1 VTVVTK
7 GTAQTALIT
16 GGSRGIGL
24 GIATHL
30 AGLGFGLTITARDGA
45 ALERVRPT
53 LLAAGAG
60 EVLAVAAEA
69 SDAESLNAV
78 VDTHADRFGALS
90 TLVLAAGVGSAGPVA
105 DYPLARWDKQFAVN
119 VRAAFV
125 AVARALPLLR
135 KAASDDAAHG
145 ARIIALSSIG
155 GVYPEPG
162 LAAYGASKAALISL
176 CRSLNEEESAH
187 GVSATAISPA
197 YVDTDMSAWIRDEI
211 PPGDMIP
218 VSDVVALVD
227 ALVHMSSRSVVP
239 QFVITRAGASGY
251 RA

>member
-1 VTVVTK
+1 MALPRFEAHHTAVVT
-7 GTAQTALIT
+7 GAA
-16 GGSRGIGL
+16 RGIGL

-30 AGLGFGLTITARDGA
+30 AKLGFALTITARDAAVLDDVGRRLREAGA
-45 ALERVRPT
+45 AD
-53 LLAAGAG
+53 
-60 EVLAVAAEA
+60 VLTVASEA
-69 SDAESLNAV
+69 SDAEAVAAV
-78 VDTHADRFGALS
+78 VDAHAARYATLS
-90 TLVLAAGVGSAGPVA
+90 TLVLAAGVGSAGPIT
-105 DYPLARWDKQFAVN
+105 DYPLDRWDKQFAVN

-135 KAASDDAAHG
+135 QAAREDVVHG
-145 ARIIALSSIG
+145 ARVIALSSIG

-197 YVDTDMSAWIRDEI
+197 YVDTDMSAWIHDKVPAEE
-211 PPGDMIP
+211 MIP
-218 VSDVVALVD
+218 VSDLVALVD
-227 ALVHMSSRSVVP
+227 ALVTMSSRSVVP
-239 QFVITRAGASGY
+239 HLVMNRAGAGGY

>member
-1 VTVVTK
+1 MADRTVLVT
-7 GTAQTALIT
+7 GA
-16 GGSRGIGL
+16 SRGIGL

-30 AGLGFGLTITARDGA
+30 AGRGFALTITARD
-45 ALERVRPT
+45 
-53 LLAAGAG
+53 AGALDEVSRKLREAG
-60 EVLAVAAEA
+60 APEVLTVVSEA
-69 SDAESLNAV
+69 SDADSVAAV
-78 VDTHADRFGALS
+78 VDAHADRFGVLS
-90 TLVLAAGVGSAGPVA
+90 LLVLAAGVGSAGPVG

-135 KAASDDAAHG
+135 KAAKEDSERG
-145 ARIIALSSIG
+145 ARVIALSSIG

-197 YVDTDMSAWIRDEI
+197 YVDTDMSAWIHDEVS
-211 PPGDMIP
+211 PDEMIP
-218 VSDVVALVD
+218 ISDVVALVD
-227 ALVHMSSRSVVP
+227 ALVHLSGRSVVP
-239 QFVITRAGASGY
+239 HLVVTRAGASGY

>member
-1 VTVVTK
+1 MVNR
-7 GTAQTALIT
+7 TALVT
-16 GGSRGIGL
+16 GASRGIGL

-30 AGLGFGLTITARDGA
+30 AGLGFALTVTARDAA
-45 ALERVRPT
+45 ALEDVTRR
-53 LLAAGAG
+53 LLEAGATD
-60 EVLAVAAEA
+60 VLPVVSEA
-69 SDAESLNAV
+69 SEAESVAAV
-78 VDTHADRFGALS
+78 VDAHGDRFGVLS
-90 TLVLAAGVGSAGPVA
+90 ALVLAAGVGSAGPVA

-135 KAASDDAAHG
+135 KAATEDPGHG
-145 ARIIALSSIG
+145 ARVIALSSIG

-176 CRSLNEEESAH
+176 CRSVNEEESVH
-187 GVSATAISPA
+187 GVLATALSPA
-197 YVDTDMSAWIRDEI
+197 YVDTDMSAWIHGEV
-211 PPGDMIP
+211 PPEDMIP

-227 ALVHMSSRSVVP
+227 ALVQLSGRTVVP
-239 QFVITRAGASGY
+239 HLVMTRAGASGY

>member
-1 VTVVTK
+1 M
-7 GTAQTALIT
+7 ADRTALVT
-16 GGSRGIGL
+16 GASRGIGL

-30 AGLGFGLTITARDGA
+30 AGLGFALTITARDA
-45 ALERVRPT
+45 AVLEDVSRSLR
-53 LLAAGAG
+53 AAGAPD
-60 EVLAVAAEA
+60 VLAVASEA
-69 SDAESLNAV
+69 SDADAVAAV
-78 VDTHADRFGALS
+78 VDAHAARWSSLS
-90 TLVLAAGVGSAGPVA
+90 TLVLGAGVGSAGPVA

-135 KAASDDAAHG
+135 HAAGEDAVRG

-176 CRSLNEEESAH
+176 CRSLNEEESGH

-197 YVDTDMSAWIRDEI
+197 YVDTDMSAWVHDEV
-211 PPGDMIP
+211 PPEEMIP
-218 VSDVVALVD
+218 VSDVVALVG
-227 ALVHMSSRSVVP
+227 ALVEMSSRSVVP
-239 QFVITRAGASGY
+239 HLVVSRAGASGY